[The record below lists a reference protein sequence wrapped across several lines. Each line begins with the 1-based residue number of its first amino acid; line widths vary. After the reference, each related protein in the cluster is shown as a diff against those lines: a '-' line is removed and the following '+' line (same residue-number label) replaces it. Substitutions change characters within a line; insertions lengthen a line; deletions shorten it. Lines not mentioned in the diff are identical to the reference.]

1 MSNRLTKILTVLCS
15 IAFGSYLV
23 LFIATIVFAS
33 VRTDL
38 SAELR
43 DAQVRVGALE
53 TQYYEAIAILNETD
67 VASAG
72 LVVPEDVEY
81 VALDGTPTVTRAG
94 SAGN

>member
-1 MSNRLTKILTVLCS
+1 MSNRLTKILSVLCG
-15 IAFGSYLV
+15 IAFGTYMV
-23 LFIATIVFAS
+23 LFVATIIFAS
-33 VRTDL
+33 VRTDV

-53 TQYYEAIAILNETD
+53 TQYYEAIAVLNDTD
-67 VASAG
+67 VTSAG
-72 LVVPEDVEY
+72 LVVPDDVEY